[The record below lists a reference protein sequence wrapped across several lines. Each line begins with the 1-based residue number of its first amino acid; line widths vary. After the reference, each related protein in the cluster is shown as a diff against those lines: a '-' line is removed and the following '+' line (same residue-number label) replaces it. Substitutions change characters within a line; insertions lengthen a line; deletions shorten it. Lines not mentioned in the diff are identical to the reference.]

1 MYIIKDTF
9 DFTVNHD
16 TVITLGKFDGVHR
29 GHQALIDR
37 VLQYAGDHHSMGKTP
52 KTVVFAFMMNHN
64 MLLTVKERRE
74 LLKNKG
80 VDILVECPFVPLI
93 ITMEAEDFVR
103 KILVEEMQARH
114 LVVGN
119 DYRFGYGRQ
128 GDVEMLERL
137 GQKFG
142 FTVEVVDKVKD
153 GDTRV
158 SSSRIREA
166 LRIGDMETVNR
177 LLGYRF
183 FVEGSVI
190 HGRRIGRTIG
200 FPTRCLTTP

>member
-1 MYIIKDTF
+1 MYILKDTF

-64 MLLTVKERRE
+64 MLLNVKERRE

-80 VDILVECPFVPLI
+80 IDILVECPFVPLI

-103 KILVEEMQARH
+103 KILGYPEKMKIEAILSIGNLADRPEPYKEEELRM
-114 LVVGN
+114 
-119 DYRFGYGRQ
+119 
-128 GDVEMLERL
+128 
-137 GQKFG
+137 
-142 FTVEVVDKVKD
+142 DKVHFEK
-153 GDTRV
+153 
-158 SSSRIREA
+158 
-166 LRIGDMETVNR
+166 
-177 LLGYRF
+177 Y
-183 FVEGSVI
+183 
-190 HGRRIGRTIG
+190 
-200 FPTRCLTTP
+200 